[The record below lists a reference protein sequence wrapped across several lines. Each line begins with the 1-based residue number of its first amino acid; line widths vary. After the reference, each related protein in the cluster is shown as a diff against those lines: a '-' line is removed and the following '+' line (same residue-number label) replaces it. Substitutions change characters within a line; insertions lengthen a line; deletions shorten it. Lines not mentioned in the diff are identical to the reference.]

1 MQARHYIMSSEAMP
15 MCERPAMVPYQG
27 VSVNHIEVL
36 PSEWGASLLC
46 QALN

>member
-15 MCERPAMVPYQG
+15 MCERLAMVPYQG